1 MALNLDQIR
10 NRLNSLQTTTSRTNN
25 MYKPQPGK
33 QVVRILPYKFAD
45 DTTVGGAFIEQY
57 FHYDINKRTYLSPIT
72 RGNPDP
78 IQEFAERLKSTGSRE
93 DWNLSKKLTPKL
105 RTFAAVVVRGE
116 EGEGVKF
123 WGFGKMVYEE
133 LLSILA
139 DPDYDDITDPVSG
152 RDVQVEVK
160 MPEETGKSY
169 PTTTIRVKPNQTPI
183 SSDETQM
190 KNFVEN
196 QTDMKDI
203 FQEMSYDELKEIL
216 QNWLNPSDDEDEKV
230 VAKETATPTETKS
243 TEKTTSADTTKVTN
257 VSDAFDELFNS

>member
-33 QVVRILPYKFAD
+33 QVVRILPYKFSD

-116 EGEGVKF
+116 EGEGVRF

-139 DPDYDDITDPVSG
+139 DPDYGDITDPVSL
-152 RDVQVEVK
+152 
-160 MPEETGKSY
+160 SL
-169 PTTTIRVKPNQTPI
+169 IHI
-183 SSDETQM
+183 
-190 KNFVEN
+190 
-196 QTDMKDI
+196 
-203 FQEMSYDELKEIL
+203 
-216 QNWLNPSDDEDEKV
+216 
-230 VAKETATPTETKS
+230 
-243 TEKTTSADTTKVTN
+243 
-257 VSDAFDELFNS
+257 

>member
-33 QVVRILPYKFAD
+33 QVVRILPYKFAND
-45 DTTVGGAFIEQY
+45 ATVAGAFIEQY

-72 RGNPDP
+72 HGNPDP

-105 RTFAAVVVRGE
+105 RTFAPVVVRGE
-116 EGEGVKF
+116 EGEGVRF

-139 DPDYDDITDPVSG
+139 DPDYGDITDPVSG

-169 PTTTIRVKPNQTPI
+169 PTTTIRVKPNQTPV

-190 KNFVEN
+190 KNWVEN
-196 QTDMKDI
+196 QTDMKEI
-203 FQEMSYDELKEIL
+203 FKENTYDELKEIL
-216 QNWLNPSDDEDEKV
+216 QNWLNPSDDEQEESVGIEED
-230 VAKETATPTETKS
+230 TTETTPEEKS
-243 TEKTTSADTTKVTN
+243 STTKVTN